1 MGYKH
6 IKDQLGFHIPGTST
20 VGRSK
25 VETRVCTKITKDDV
39 QSSKIIPQKM
49 LPPMTCDS
57 KLVGINQSII
67 MRFPSTAHP
76 AEDHKLRRHATWW
89 DLDNVT
95 SFFRSLGHHVGS
107 LDTKS
112 TPNSLGLE
120 QNPNLGWCQCRS
132 YSPVPPTYY
141 DIYMSNRKNPGNTK
155 YVFDGH
161 WLMEIDGNC

>member
-1 MGYKH
+1 VH
-6 IKDQLGFHIPGTST
+6 PAAWATST
-20 VGRSK
+20 SRTGLVFTFPGRQRWGAPK
-25 VETRVCTKITKDDV
+25 VETRVCTKITREDV

-95 SFFRSLGHHVGS
+95 SFFRSLSHHVGS
-107 LDTKS
+107 LDTMS
-112 TPNSLGLE
+112 AHQIPNGVGTE
-120 QNPNLGWCQCRS
+120 PEPGMV
-132 YSPVPPTYY
+132 PVP
-141 DIYMSNRKNPGNTK
+141 
-155 YVFDGH
+155 VQE
-161 WLMEIDGNC
+161 L

>member
-6 IKDQLGFHIPGTST
+6 IKDRLGFHIPGTST

-107 LDTKS
+107 LDTRVGAE
-112 TPNSLGLE
+112 PEPGMV
-120 QNPNLGWCQCRS
+120 
-132 YSPVPPTYY
+132 PVQE
-141 DIYMSNRKNPGNTK
+141 
-155 YVFDGH
+155 
-161 WLMEIDGNC
+161 L